1 VNMEKES
8 VFKTLAVAVGVCA
21 VCAVLVSI
29 TTIALKPQ
37 QEENKALD
45 KKKNILLAAGLM
57 SAKGYSLDSEG
68 NETKERVNVNETFAR
83 LVPQVIDLTTGEVVE
98 MEPEAIAKLD
108 ERELVKKPETRIDI
122 VANTDIAGIKVK
134 PLQTVIYLLKDENGE
149 TERYIFP
156 FYGRGLWSTMYG
168 FIALDAELN
177 TVGNICFYDHGE
189 TPGLGGEIVN
199 PNWQAKW
206 SDKTAFDSQGKVAVH
221 VVKGPVKLDSRNK
234 QFEVD
239 GIAGSTLTCNGV
251 NHAVHYWLG
260 ENGFGPYIKKIKENQ

>member
-1 VNMEKES
+1 MGKES
-8 VFKTLAVAVGVCA
+8 VFRTLAVAVGVCA

-29 TTIALKPQ
+29 TAVALKPKQ
-37 QEENKALD
+37 DENKALD

-57 SAKGYSLDSEG
+57 SAKGYAFDADG
-68 NETKERVNVNETFAR
+68 KETKERVNVNEAFAK
-83 LVPQVIDLTTGEVVE
+83 LVPQVIDLATGEVVE
-98 MEPEAIAKLD
+98 MEPDAIAKLD
-108 ERELVKKPETRIDI
+108 DREMVKKPETRIDI
-122 VANTDIAGIKVK
+122 ASGADIAGIKVK
-134 PLQTVIYLLKDENGE
+134 PAQTVIYLLKDEKGE
-149 TERYIFP
+149 IERYIFP

-168 FIALDAELN
+168 FIALDADLN

-189 TPGLGGEIVN
+189 TPGLGGEIAN

-221 VVKGPVKLDSRNK
+221 VVKGSVKPDSK
-234 QFEVD
+234 TKTFEVD